1 MKILCSGCN
10 SALNVKDRETK
21 AKAVVRCPSCG
32 ELTRFKGRSVKPGEY
47 SIIED
52 ATLISKALRKSDATE
67 QLVSGENYKPEYPI
81 PPRMQLW
88 MDIKSGKKKGEKFQL
103 SKGRVIIGRAGSD
116 LVLEDPG
123 ISRKHASIET
133 WSRDQMFIRDLA
145 STNGTFLNG
154 SRITQTRVKDGDAI
168 QVGNVKLIFHVL
180 ETEP

>member
-47 SIIED
+47 SIIE
-52 ATLISKALRKSDATE
+52 
-67 QLVSGENYKPEYPI
+67 ENYKPEYPI